1 MIMIIKMII
10 MMIMIIN
17 ESYCWLAVDDL
28 ENGQNNNKQRKR
40 IKRTAN
46 EMIYAFDFFPLVD
59 RCR

>member
-1 MIMIIKMII
+1 MIMIIKMIM

-28 ENGQNNNKQRKR
+28 ENGQTIASKE
-40 IKRTAN
+40 N